1 MSIAWELVITHHNVN
16 FHSWK
21 ISALHSAVSSTWFFM
36 SSSSRI
42 YATDKERN
50 KNMMLKYGFLKA
62 KTQKLVAPWIG
73 LSA

>member
-1 MSIAWELVITHHNVN
+1 
-16 FHSWK
+16 
-21 ISALHSAVSSTWFFM
+21 M